1 VTALAPLAALLLG
14 LGGVDTRLA
23 EAVAHLEPSPLAVVV
38 LDVASG
44 QVLAERGQVE
54 RPLPPGSTFKIVDV
68 LAAATQPG
76 ALSMQVRCPRPA
88 GTQGP
93 PKTKVQCGWL
103 LPGGHGEL
111 KLEEA
116 VAASCNVYFGALGEA
131 VGTPGLA
138 AMARSLGV
146 GVSPGQLPGDTAPA
160 ALVADGDGVRITAL
174 QLARLLRQVARGV
187 REDGAPLADAAVLG
201 RLRHGLRLAV
211 TQGTAAAAASSIP
224 VAGKTGTAALGS
236 SRVGW
241 FAGYAP
247 ADAPTLVVVIV
258 ERGRSG
264 REVAGAAP
272 ALLEAFFHGSG
283 AASGPGPGPGH
294 EPGRSAPPARR

>member
-1 VTALAPLAALLLG
+1 MTALVPAVVLLLG
-14 LGGVDTRLA
+14 LGGVDARLA
-23 EAVAHLEPSPLAVVV
+23 EAVARLEPSPLAVVV

-68 LAAATQPG
+68 LAAAATQPA
-76 ALSMQVRCPRPA
+76 ALSVPVHCPRPA
-88 GTQGP
+88 GPQGP

-103 LPGGHGEL
+103 LPAGHGDL
-111 KLEEA
+111 NLEEA

-131 VGTPGLA
+131 VGTPGLV

-146 GVSPGQLPGDTAPA
+146 GLGPGLLPRDTAPA

-187 REDGAPLADAAVLG
+187 REDGAPLADASVLG
-201 RLRHGLRLAV
+201 RLRRGLRMAV
-211 TQGTAAAAASSIP
+211 TQGTAARAASSIP
-224 VAGKTGTAALGS
+224 VAGKTGTAALGA

-247 ADAPTLVVVIV
+247 VDAPTIVVVVV

-272 ALLEAFFHGSG
+272 ALLDAFFHGH
-283 AASGPGPGPGH
+283 ASGPG
-294 EPGRSAPPARR
+294 EPPARH

>member
-1 VTALAPLAALLLG
+1 MAALTSLAALLLG
-14 LGGVDTRLA
+14 LGGVDARLA
-23 EAVAHLEPSPLAVVV
+23 EAMAHLEPSPLAVVV

-44 QVLAERGQVE
+44 QVLASRGQVE

-68 LAAATQPG
+68 LAAAATQPA
-76 ALSMQVRCPRPA
+76 ALSTPVHCPRPP
-88 GTQGP
+88 GGP
-93 PKTKVQCGWL
+93 PKTEVRCGWL
-103 LPGGHGEL
+103 PAGHGDL
-111 KLEEA
+111 NLEEA
-116 VAASCNVYFGALGEA
+116 LTTSCNVYFGALGEA
-131 VGTPGLA
+131 VGTPGLV

-146 GVSPGQLPGDTAPA
+146 GLSPGQLPKDAAPA

-187 REDGAPLADAAVLG
+187 REDGMPLADTAVLG
-201 RLRHGLRLAV
+201 RLRRGLRLAV
-211 TQGTAAAAASSIP
+211 TQGTAVRAASSIA
-224 VAGKTGTAALGS
+224 VAGKTGTAAYGS

-247 ADAPTLVVVIV
+247 ADAPTMVLVVV

-272 ALLEAFFHGSG
+272 SLLEAFFHGTG
-283 AASGPGPGPGH
+283 GG
-294 EPGRSAPPARR
+294 APPARP